1 MNRIALVMIVRNE
14 ARCLQRCLDSAR
26 PWADEMWVLDTGSTD
41 ATVQIALRSG
51 ARVGHFQWCDDFAAA
66 RNAALS
72 MTNAQWCVVL
82 DADEWISEGADRLA
96 ALRYQAPDFVG
107 QIRVASLI
115 QNGAPGGDATAPSW
129 LTRVLPR
136 GVVYEGRVHEQPVSD
151 LPRRKLSVTAMHDG
165 YLPEHMRPKQGRN
178 QHLLRLAL
186 RDQPLDAYLNYQLAK
201 DFEVSGQFAQAQPH
215 FAFALTHGDAQAGW
229 RHDLVL
235 RALFTL
241 KKLAR
246 FDAAVDLA
254 EAEMPHWTGSPDFYF
269 TLGDVL
275 LDWAAAE
282 PARAGDLLPMV
293 EASWLQAFQIGE
305 QPQLQDTVSG
315 RGSHLAAHNL
325 GVLYGGLGL
334 RDQALFWAVRAT
346 ESTTTRATAPVTAAA
361 TAAPT
366 AAV

>member
-1 MNRIALVMIVRNE
+1 MNRIAVVIIVRNE

-41 ATVQIALRSG
+41 ATVQIALRCG
-51 ARVGHFQWCDDFAAA
+51 ARVGHFRWCEDFAAA

-72 MTNAQWCVVL
+72 MTNAEWCVVL
-82 DADEWISEGADRLA
+82 DADEWVSEGADRLA

-115 QNGAPGGDATAPSW
+115 QNGAPSGDATAPSW

-136 GVVYEGRVHEQPVSD
+136 GVAYAGRVHEQPVSD

-165 YLPEHMRPKQGRN
+165 YLPEHMLPKQGRN
-178 QHLLRLAL
+178 QRLLNLAMV
-186 RDQPLDAYLNYQLAK
+186 DQPWDAYFNYQLGK
-201 DFEVSGQFAQAQPH
+201 DFEVGGQFAQAQPH

-246 FDAAVDLA
+246 FDDAVDLA
-254 EAEMPHWTGSPDFYF
+254 EAEMPRWAGSPDFYF

-282 PARAGDLLPMV
+282 PARSGELLPMV
-293 EASWLQAFQIGE
+293 EASWLQAFEIGE

-334 RDQALFWAVRAT
+334 QEKALFWIA
-346 ESTTTRATAPVTAAA
+346 RATARVSLPSAELGTAPSIAA
-361 TAAPT
+361 S
-366 AAV
+366 

>member
-1 MNRIALVMIVRNE
+1 MNRIAVVMIVRNE

-26 PWADEMWVLDTGSTD
+26 AWADEMWVLDTGSTD
-41 ATVQIALRSG
+41 ATVQIALSCG
-51 ARVGHFQWCDDFAAA
+51 ARVGHFRWCDDFAAA
-66 RNAALS
+66 RNAALA

-82 DADEWISEGADRLA
+82 DADEWISEGADLLS
-96 ALRYQAPDFVG
+96 ALRHQAPDFMG

-115 QNGAPGGDATAPSW
+115 QNGAPCGDATAPSW

-136 GVVYEGRVHEQPVSD
+136 GVAYEGRVHEQPVSD

-165 YLPEHMRPKQGRN
+165 YLPEHMLPKQGRN
-178 QHLLRLAL
+178 QHLLRQAL
-186 RDQPLDAYLNYQLAK
+186 IDQPLDAYLNYQLGK

-215 FAFALTHGDAQAGW
+215 FALALTHADAQAGW

-235 RALFTL
+235 RTLFTL

-254 EAEMPHWTGSPDFYF
+254 EAEMPRWASSPDFYF

-282 PARAGDLLPMV
+282 PARADDLLPMV
-293 EASWLQAFQIGE
+293 EASWLKAFGIGE

-334 RDQALFWAVRAT
+334 QDKAVFWAARAT
-346 ESTTTRATAPVTAAA
+346 VRVSLPATVPTVAPSIAAS
-361 TAAPT
+361 
-366 AAV
+366 